1 MISKSWW
8 LLIGSLCR
16 NFAHTDTDRHLTDK
30 IHCGCK
36 CTTSWGRNNVT
47 SVSIPTLLTSSHFMV
62 TPLLTLIEMHSA
74 QPPKHPRRDEREEW
88 EMDGPLK
95 GRGPLVAGG
104 CTLPWQWSCYC
115 IIQHY
120 TIMHTDM
127 TPHIATLALI
137 MKPSISDRPK
147 IPGLRWGWWAGCWV
161 VVLSLLSH
169 YPWSLVLVW
178 HQPLLPGT
186 RGASLAQINNIFIA
200 ESFWRDPKKIKYLH
214 PCSVTHRGAIV

>member
-1 MISKSWW
+1 
-8 LLIGSLCR
+8 
-16 NFAHTDTDRHLTDK
+16 
-30 IHCGCK
+30 
-36 CTTSWGRNNVT
+36 
-47 SVSIPTLLTSSHFMV
+47 MV

-74 QPPKHPRRDEREEW
+74 RAAAEARERRMGNGWSTQRPGVCW
-88 EMDGPLK
+88 WL
-95 GRGPLVAGG
+95 GG

-161 VVLSLLSH
+161 VVFSLLSH